1 MRTPAFWYEAPGTL
15 ASVLAPVAGL
25 YALGAGLKRRLNQ
38 PQRATVPVICVGN
51 LVAGGAG
58 KTPVALALA
67 SLLEGHEV
75 AFLTRGYGGSEAGPL
90 RVEAYRHRADEVGD
104 EALLLARA
112 ATTWVSGDRVAG
124 AKAASEAGAEII
136 IMDDGFQNPSLIKD
150 FSVIVADGA
159 TGFGNGRLVPAG
171 PLREPVAEGFARAD
185 ALVIIGEDKTSI
197 AANLHPDFPV
207 VGARL
212 APTPEAEFV
221 SGKRVVAI
229 AGIGRPQKFF
239 TTLQE
244 MGCTL
249 AAHHAFAD
257 HHRYTVPEIM
267 NICVEAAALDAI
279 VVTTEKDWVRLPAHT
294 KSMVQTVPVT
304 LEWRDEDQMRALMAG
319 VVTPLPSGEGLG

>member
-1 MRTPAFWYEAPGTL
+1 MKTPAFWYDAPGPKSSL
-15 ASVLAPVAGL
+15 LAPLAIL
-25 YALGAGLKRRLNQ
+25 YALGGGVKNSFTK
-38 PQRATVPVICVGN
+38 PQRAAVPVICVGN

-67 SLLEGHEV
+67 SLFADREI

-90 RVEAYRHRADEVGD
+90 RVEAYRHKASEVGD

-112 ATTWVSGDRVAG
+112 APTWVARDRVAG
-124 AKAASEAGAEII
+124 AQAASESGAKII

-150 FSVIVADGA
+150 FSLIVADGV

-171 PLREPVAEGFARAD
+171 PLREPVAAGFARAD
-185 ALVIIGEDKTSI
+185 ALVIVGEDKTAI

-207 VGARL
+207 LAARL
-212 APTPEAEFV
+212 TPTQDALFV
-221 SGKRVVAI
+221 AGKRVVAI
-229 AGIGRPQKFF
+229 AGIGRPAKFF
-239 TTLQE
+239 ATLQE

-257 HHRYTVPEIM
+257 HHPYTIPEIM
-267 NICVEAAALDAI
+267 QICVEAAALDAT
-279 VVTTEKDWVRLPAHT
+279 VVTTEKDWVRLPPQT

-304 LEWRDEDQMRALMAG
+304 LEWQDEAQVRALLVG
-319 VVTPLPSGEGLG
+319 VAPLPTGEGLG